1 MKEIIVLR
9 VLCIHKVVEGLD
21 VWKDVPNL
29 GPLIAWGY
37 WHICNH
43 GDQQLCVCLCL
54 CVFRHTHTHI

>member
-21 VWKDVPNL
+21 VWKGVPNL

-43 GDQQLCVCLCL
+43 GDQQLCLF
-54 CVFRHTHTHI
+54 VFMRV